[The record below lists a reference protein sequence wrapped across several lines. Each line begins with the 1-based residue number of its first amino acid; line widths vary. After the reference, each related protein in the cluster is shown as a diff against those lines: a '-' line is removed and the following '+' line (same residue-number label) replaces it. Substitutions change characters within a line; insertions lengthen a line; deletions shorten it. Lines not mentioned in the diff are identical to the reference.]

1 MIAYAAQHPAMSEPL
16 VMESAIERTPRA
28 VAAWASMY
36 ILREFDVMLPLD
48 EFVVTVVPETL

>member
-16 VMESAIERTPRA
+16 VLESEVERTPRA

-36 ILREFDVMLPLD
+36 VLREFDVMLPLD
-48 EFVVTVVPETL
+48 EFVVTVVT